1 MQKITAHDSGNLEM
15 HSECFFT
22 TGWPLFI
29 TITDSGLTGSSQMPG
44 MEKCR
49 NAEISTT
56 VQEGEGE
63 SAVLFIYH
71 SISAAPHNKE
81 GT

>member
-1 MQKITAHDSGNLEM
+1 MQKSLRMTQVTWRCTVFLHHRTA
-15 HSECFFT
+15 
-22 TGWPLFI
+22 PY
-29 TITDSGLTGSSQMPG
+29 
-44 MEKCR
+44 KCQKWR

-56 VQEGEGE
+56 VQEGKGE